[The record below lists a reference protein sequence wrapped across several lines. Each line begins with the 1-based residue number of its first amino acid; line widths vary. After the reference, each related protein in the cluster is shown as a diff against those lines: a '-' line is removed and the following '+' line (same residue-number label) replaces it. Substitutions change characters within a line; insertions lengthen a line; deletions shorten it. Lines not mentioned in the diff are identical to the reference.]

1 MLTEL
6 NKAEKYLIENLTRLA
21 NEGCMDNNP
30 RPKWKD
36 GTPAYSVFISPV
48 FETYDIS
55 KGETPITELRPIV
68 IKSAIREIEWIYK
81 DQSNDLKLLRDNY
94 NINWWNEFD
103 IGDDSIGI
111 RYGATVKKYDL
122 MNNLL
127 DGLMNN
133 KFGRRHILSMWQ
145 NEDFKESDG
154 LNPCCYQSMFT
165 VRKVKDDLFLDMTLT
180 SRSSDYL
187 TAGHINRMQYLAFQ
201 MMIAKHTSMKVGK
214 FNMLTQNLHI
224 YDKHSDNAIEM
235 LKRVEELK
243 SREVQSQPKLI
254 LNVPDGTNFYD
265 ISEKDFELV
274 GYNPILPQLKFDLA
288 V

>member
-1 MLTEL
+1 MTEL
-6 NKAEKYLIENLTRLA
+6 NKAEKYLIENLTRMA
-21 NEGCMDNNP
+21 NEGCMDDNP

-36 GTPAYSVFISPV
+36 GSPAYSAFISPV

-55 KGETPITELRPIV
+55 KGETPITELRPIA

-81 DQSNDLKLLRDNY
+81 DQSNDLNLLRDKY
-94 NINWWNEFD
+94 NISWWNEFD

-111 RYGATVKKYDL
+111 RYGATVKKHDL

-145 NEDFKESDG
+145 NEDFKVSQG
-154 LNPCCYQSMFT
+154 LNPCCFQTMFT
-165 VRKVKDDLFLDMTLT
+165 VRKVKDEYFLDMTLT

-201 MMIAKHTSMKVGK
+201 MMVAKHTSMKVGK
-214 FNMLTQNLHI
+214 FNMLTQNLHV
-224 YDKHSDNAIEM
+224 YDKHSVNAIEM

-274 GYNPILPQLKFDLA
+274 DYNPILPQLKFELA

>member
-1 MLTEL
+1 MTEL

-21 NEGCMDNNP
+21 NEGCMDDNP
-30 RPKWKD
+30 RPKWQD
-36 GTPAYSVFISPV
+36 GTPAYSAFISPV

-55 KGETPITELRPIV
+55 KGETPITELRPIA

>member
-1 MLTEL
+1 MTEL

-21 NEGCMDNNP
+21 NEGCIDDNP

-36 GTPAYSVFISPV
+36 GTPANSAFISPV

-55 KGETPITELRPIV
+55 KGETPITELRPIA

-154 LNPCCYQSMFT
+154 LTPCCYQTMFT
-165 VRKVKDDLFLDMTLT
+165 VRKVKDDFFLDMTLT

-265 ISEKDFELV
+265 ISEKDFELID
-274 GYNPILPQLKFDLA
+274 YNPILPQLKFELA

>member
-1 MLTEL
+1 MTEL

-21 NEGCMDNNP
+21 NEGCMDDNP

-36 GTPAYSVFISPV
+36 GTPAYSAFISPV

-55 KGETPITELRPIV
+55 KGETPITELRPIA

-154 LNPCCYQSMFT
+154 LTPCCYQTMFT
-165 VRKVKDDLFLDMTLT
+165 VRKLKDDFFLDMTLT

-214 FNMLTQNLHI
+214 FNMLTQNLHV

-235 LKRVEELK
+235 LKRVKELK

-265 ISEKDFELV
+265 ISEKDFELID
-274 GYNPILPQLKFDLA
+274 YNPILPQLKFELA

>member
-1 MLTEL
+1 MSEL
-6 NKAEKYLIENLTRLA
+6 NKAEKYLIENLTRVA
-21 NEGCMDNNP
+21 NEGCMDDNP

-36 GTPAYSVFISPV
+36 GTPAYSAFISPV

-55 KGETPITELRPIV
+55 KGETPITELRPIA

-94 NINWWNEFD
+94 NINWWDEFD

-111 RYGATVKKYDL
+111 RYGATVKKHDL

-154 LNPCCYQSMFT
+154 LNPCCYLTMFT
-165 VRKVKDDLFLDMTLT
+165 VRKVKDDFFLDMTLT

-243 SREVQSQPKLI
+243 SRKVQSQPKLI

-265 ISEKDFELV
+265 ISEKDFELID
-274 GYNPILPQLKFDLA
+274 YDPILPQLKFELA

>member
-1 MLTEL
+1 MTEL

-21 NEGCMDNNP
+21 NEGCMDDNP
-30 RPKWKD
+30 RPKWED
-36 GTPAYSVFISPV
+36 GTPAYSAFISPV

-55 KGETPITELRPIV
+55 KGETPITELRPIA

-145 NEDFKESDG
+145 NEDFKKSDG
-154 LNPCCYQSMFT
+154 LTPCCYSTMFT
-165 VRKVKDDLFLDMTLT
+165 VRKVKEDFYLDMTLT

-187 TAGHINRMQYLAFQ
+187 IAGHINRMQYLAFQ

-214 FNMLTQNLHI
+214 FNILTQNLHI

-265 ISEKDFELV
+265 ISENDFELID
-274 GYNPILPQLKFDLA
+274 YNPILPQLKFELA

>member
-1 MLTEL
+1 MTEL

-21 NEGCMDNNP
+21 NEGCMDDNP

-36 GTPAYSVFISPV
+36 GTPAYSAFISPV

-55 KGETPITELRPIV
+55 KGETPITELRPIA

-94 NINWWNEFD
+94 NIDWWNEFD
-103 IGDDSIGI
+103 IGDGSIGI

-145 NEDFKESDG
+145 NEDFKESNG
-154 LNPCCYQSMFT
+154 LNPCCYQTMFT
-165 VRKVKDDLFLDMTLT
+165 VRKVKDDFFLDMTLT

-214 FNMLTQNLHI
+214 FNMLTQNLHV

-265 ISEKDFELV
+265 ISEKDFELI
-274 GYNPILPQLKFDLA
+274 GYNPILPQLKFELA

>member
-1 MLTEL
+1 MTEL

-21 NEGCMDNNP
+21 IEGCMDDNP

-36 GTPAYSVFISPV
+36 GTPAYSAFISPV

-55 KGETPITELRPIV
+55 KGETPITELRPIA

-154 LNPCCYQSMFT
+154 LTPCCYSTMFT
-165 VRKVKDDLFLDMTLT
+165 VRKVKEDFYLDMTLT

-201 MMIAKHTSMKVGK
+201 MMIAKHTSMQVGK

-265 ISEKDFELV
+265 ISEKDFELI
-274 GYNPILPQLKFDLA
+274 GYIPILPQLKFDLA

>member
-1 MLTEL
+1 LTEL

-21 NEGCMDNNP
+21 NEGCMDDNP
-30 RPKWKD
+30 RPKWQD
-36 GTPAYSVFISPV
+36 GTPAYSAFISPV

-55 KGETPITELRPIV
+55 KGETPITELRPIA

-103 IGDDSIGI
+103 IGDDSIGV

-133 KFGRRHILSMWQ
+133 RFGRRHILSMWQ

-154 LNPCCYQSMFT
+154 LNPCCYSTMFT
-165 VRKVKDDLFLDMTLT
+165 VRKVKNDLFLDMTLT

-243 SREVQSQPKLI
+243 SREVQSQPKLL

-265 ISEKDFELV
+265 ISEKDFELID
-274 GYNPILPQLKFDLA
+274 YNPILPQLKFELA

>member
-1 MLTEL
+1 MTEL

-21 NEGCMDNNP
+21 NEGCMDDNP

-36 GTPAYSVFISPV
+36 GTPAYSAFISPV

-55 KGETPITELRPIV
+55 KGETPITELRPIA

-81 DQSNDLKLLRDNY
+81 DQSNDLKILRDNY
-94 NINWWNEFD
+94 NIKWWDEFD
-103 IGDDSIGI
+103 IGDHSIGI

-154 LNPCCYQSMFT
+154 LNPCCYNTMFT
-165 VRKVKDDLFLDMTLT
+165 VRKLKDDLFLDMTLT

-265 ISEKDFELV
+265 ISENDFELID
-274 GYNPILPQLKFDLA
+274 YNPILPQLKFDLA

>member
-1 MLTEL
+1 MTEL

-21 NEGCMDNNP
+21 NEGYMDDNP

-55 KGETPITELRPIV
+55 KGETPITELRPIA
-68 IKSAIREIEWIYK
+68 IKNAIREIEWIYK
-81 DQSNDLKLLRDNY
+81 DQSNDLKRLRDNY

-127 DGLMNN
+127 DSLMNN

-145 NEDFKESDG
+145 NEDFKESNG
-154 LNPCCYQSMFT
+154 LTPCCYQSMFT
-165 VRKVKDDLFLDMTLT
+165 VRKVKEDFYLDMTLT

-235 LKRVEELK
+235 LKRVDELK

-254 LNVPDGTNFYD
+254 LNVPDGTKFYD
-265 ISEKDFELV
+265 ISEKNFELID
-274 GYNPILPQLKFDLA
+274 YNPILPQLKFELA